1 MKLNVSKFL
10 VDIFK
15 PFKIFLAIE
24 ENLENFRKEKEKCL
38 KIA

>member
-1 MKLNVSKFL
+1 MKLNISKL
-10 VDIFK
+10 LIDVFK
-15 PFKIFLAIE
+15 PYKIFLAIE